1 MNDELVALTEAATEL
16 VSNQP
21 GYAIKC
27 QQKDD
32 GTVEVIEWGEGITPP
47 SDSDLATKKAEKLA
61 KIVNNKYIQA
71 DILSWG
77 SKGISPSALNKYIKC
92 SLDFY
97 YHYLAEI
104 KTSNLVQEFA
114 DNSLMGNAI
123 HLSLKELYPI
133 GELSLKNFEYIFV

>member
-61 KIVNNKYIQA
+61 KIVNNKYQLSRKEEYPDWGTQLDYIYHNGIDKWKT
-71 DILSWG
+71 DIVDPV
-77 SKGISPSALNKYIKC
+77 KAKYPKPS
-92 SLDFY
+92 
-97 YHYLAEI
+97 
-104 KTSNLVQEFA
+104 
-114 DNSLMGNAI
+114 
-123 HLSLKELYPI
+123 
-133 GELSLKNFEYIFV
+133 